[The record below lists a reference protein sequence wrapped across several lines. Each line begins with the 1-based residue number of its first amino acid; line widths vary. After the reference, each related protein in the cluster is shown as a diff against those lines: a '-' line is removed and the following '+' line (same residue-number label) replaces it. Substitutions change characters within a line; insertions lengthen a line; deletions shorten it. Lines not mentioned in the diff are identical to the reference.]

1 MRKGQDRRCGGK
13 TEPGCHDAAAGR
25 LSVGLAHFD
34 LPYIRYRNIYYRDM
48 MTIKTLFPLVHIKY
62 YRDIIFRDRT
72 CPDTYRRRCMPVP
85 LDNQICFS
93 LYTASLAINRT
104 YKPMLDAMGITYPQY
119 LVLNAL
125 SEEEGMTIGA
135 IADRLALES
144 STVTP
149 PVKRLEQA
157 GLLERRRSKVD
168 ERQVHVWLTDA
179 GRALLVQSNC
189 LGETLMERSG
199 MTPEQLEALNQQVRA
214 LRGALAGDS

>member
-1 MRKGQDRRCGGK
+1 
-13 TEPGCHDAAAGR
+13 
-25 LSVGLAHFD
+25 
-34 LPYIRYRNIYYRDM
+34 
-48 MTIKTLFPLVHIKY
+48 
-62 YRDIIFRDRT
+62 
-72 CPDTYRRRCMPVP
+72 MPVP

-93 LYTASLAINRT
+93 LYAASLAINRT

-125 SEEEGMTIGA
+125 DEEEGMTIGA

-157 GLLERRRSKVD
+157 GLVERRRSKVD